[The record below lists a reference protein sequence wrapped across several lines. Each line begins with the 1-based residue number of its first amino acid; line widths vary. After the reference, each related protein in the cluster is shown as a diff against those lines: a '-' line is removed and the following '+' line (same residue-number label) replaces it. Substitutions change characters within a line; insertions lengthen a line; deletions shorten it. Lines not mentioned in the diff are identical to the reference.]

1 MPAVGRLWPSNY
13 DDSDD
18 YYSDDNYDGDN
29 YYDDGDNHYSDDNHD
44 DDDVK
49 FVQLWPGWVLEVTK
63 QIPRKERWC
72 FE

>member
-1 MPAVGRLWPSNY
+1 MKMTMTFILMI
-13 DDSDD
+13 
-18 YYSDDNYDGDN
+18 SDDNYGD
-29 YYDDGDNHYSDDNHD
+29 DDCNR
-44 DDDVK
+44 DDVK